1 MRHAGKAANRTT
13 QVRPARMAGMLSSRR
28 AADLSI
34 LAIAAFAILSAGL
47 ALWVFQAYQSIS
59 SASILTL
66 QEANQWR
73 RTTGFLDYLL
83 DPATGDTTPISVIKQ
98 VQDSLG
104 RNLEHQRDL
113 QDQIKA
119 LLTDSRSYRI
129 LLVTSE
135 EEEDTMASLF
145 VSREVFNRL
154 SEAAEAP
161 EPLIRTN
168 LSHWSVQFVFS
179 VQSGQVLDPVFQRS
193 NLLEDIRGRTVRK
206 IWQIFAFSL
215 VGFMVI
221 ILFVW
226 RSILNPTIRNLAA
239 TRAEM
244 QVLLDNIPV
253 AVCGVGPDYRVLSA
267 NTAFRKLRNITKQDL
282 QAGKQVEE
290 LVGPVNWPTVQDR
303 LAEAFGGK
311 TVSFDMLYAT
321 NSGDQMISVTYA
333 PLVEAD
339 GSVSLVIVCI
349 ANIHSR
355 YQTEKAL
362 RISEENLRITLD
374 SIGDAVIATDRQGRI
389 TRMNPIAESLTGW
402 RAGEAVGQS
411 LSEVFVI
418 RNSQTG
424 DPVPSPVDRVLEA
437 GNIVGL
443 ANHTALR
450 SRSGV
455 DYQITDSGAPIRD
468 ATGQIVGV
476 VLVFRD
482 VTDDYLR
489 ERRISTSEKMQAI
502 GQLAGGIAHDFN
514 NSLAAILGAV
524 ELIELHD
531 SSKFSDKSKRLIG
544 QIIRAAEQS
553 SELIEKLTAFARV
566 AEYSRSDVDLADVIE
581 DTLELL
587 KNTIDR
593 RISVSFQNSAANTH
607 ALGNASSLQ
616 AVFMNIGLNAI
627 QAMPDG
633 GSLDISMEN
642 CSLTHK
648 DIQKYPN
655 FDLRTG
661 EHVRVRITD
670 TGTGISSQLLPRI
683 FDPFFTT
690 KSNSEGTGLGLAAA
704 LGTVQDHH
712 GAIFVTTQVNKGT
725 TFTILLPSVT
735 ATAQPGTPEPE
746 IQLPAEN
753 PDRSATIL
761 LVEDEDDLRD
771 VGASILSALGHRVL
785 TAVDGDDAV
794 RVFSLHRHD
803 IHLVLLDINMPNKD
817 GAQALAEMKQIDPQ
831 VMAVI
836 VTGFAEEAQSKAFQD
851 PNVFATLR
859 KPYTMKKLQQTLSA
873 ALVAADRINAP
884 EPPQTA

>member
-1 MRHAGKAANRTT
+1 MTNTGNAANRTAK
-13 QVRPARMAGMLSSRR
+13 VHPARMAGMFSSRR

-34 LAIAAFAILSAGL
+34 LAIAVFAILSAAL
-47 ALWVFQAYQSIS
+47 ALWVFQAYQSVS

-73 RTTGFLDYLL
+73 RTTSILDYLL
-83 DPATGDTTPISVIKQ
+83 DPKTGDATPISVIKR
-98 VQDSLG
+98 VQHSLG
-104 RNLEHQRDL
+104 QNLERQREL
-113 QDQIKA
+113 QGQIK
-119 LLTDSRSYRI
+119 LLLQDSRSYRT
-129 LLVTSE
+129 LLVTTD
-135 EEEDTMASLF
+135 EEEDRMASLF
-145 VSREVFNRL
+145 VSGELFNRL

-168 LSHWSVQFVFS
+168 FSHWSIQFVFS
-179 VQSGQVLDPVFQRS
+179 IQSGQVLDPVFQRS

-206 IWQIFAFSL
+206 IWQIFAAS
-215 VGFMVI
+215 MVVFLAI
-221 ILFVW
+221 ILFAW
-226 RSILNPTIRNLAA
+226 RSILHPTIRNLAA
-239 TRAEM
+239 TQAEM

-267 NTAFRKLRNITKQDL
+267 NIAFRNLRNITEQDL
-282 QAGKQVEE
+282 QAGKHVEE
-290 LVGPVNWPTVQDR
+290 LVGPVNWPIVQGR
-303 LAEAFGGK
+303 LAEAFKGS
-311 TVSFDMLYAT
+311 TISFDMLYAT
-321 NSGDQMISVTYA
+321 DVGEQMISVTYA
-333 PLVEAD
+333 PLVEID

-362 RISEENLRITLD
+362 RISEENLRITLN
-374 SIGDAVIATDRQGRI
+374 SIGDAVIATDRLGRV

-402 RAGEAVGQS
+402 RAAEAVGRH
-411 LSEVFVI
+411 LNEVFVI

-424 DPVPSPVDRVLEA
+424 EVVPSPVDRVLEA

-443 ANHTALR
+443 ANHTALL
-450 SRSGV
+450 SRNGTE
-455 DYQITDSGAPIRD
+455 YQFTDSGAPIRD
-468 ATGQIVGV
+468 AIGQIVGV

-531 SSKFSDKSKRLIG
+531 SDKFSDRTKRLVS

-566 AEYSRSDVDLADVIE
+566 AEYSLSEVDLGDIVE

-593 RISVSFQNSAANTH
+593 RISVSFQNNATNTH

-633 GSLDISMEN
+633 GSLDITIDN
-642 CSLTHK
+642 CNLSHR
-648 DIQKYPN
+648 DIQKHPN

-661 EHVRVRITD
+661 DHVRIRIAD
-670 TGTGISSQLLPRI
+670 TGTGIASLLVPRI

-725 TFTILLPSVT
+725 TFTILLPSVAET
-735 ATAQPGTPEPE
+735 VQPGKPE
-746 IQLPAEN
+746 IVTLSPLS
-753 PDRSATIL
+753 DSKRSATIL
-761 LVEDEDDLRD
+761 LVEDEEDLRD

-785 TAVDGDDAV
+785 TAVDGEDAV

-851 PNVFATLR
+851 PNVYATLR

-873 ALVAADRINAP
+873 ALAAAERPHPD
-884 EPPQTA
+884 